1 MCFSLELF
9 EEEVMVRSA
18 RKSLDLLK
26 IMLANSYGYET
37 ESDEFD
43 DLMRYG

>member
-1 MCFSLELF
+1 
-9 EEEVMVRSA
+9 MVR
-18 RKSLDLLK
+18 LGLK
-26 IMLANSYGYET
+26 TWYMKEELKKRDGYER